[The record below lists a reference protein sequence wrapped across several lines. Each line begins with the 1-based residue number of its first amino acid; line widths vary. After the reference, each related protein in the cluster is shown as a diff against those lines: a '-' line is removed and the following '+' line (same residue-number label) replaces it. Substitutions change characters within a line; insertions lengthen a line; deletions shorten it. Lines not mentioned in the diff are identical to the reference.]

1 MGNEFG
7 KNIKDFRKIHGI
19 KQEALAAEVGCS
31 SGYIS
36 HIEAGKRI
44 PSLKLANKI
53 AKTLGTSLDLL
64 LREDYR
70 EHPDTYKEFIQ
81 RLEHYPSKNQK
92 EICTFFLQC
101 LDFLETY
108 DRW

>member
-7 KNIKDFRKIHGI
+7 KNVRDFRKTHEI

-31 SGYIS
+31 NSHIS
-36 HIEAGKRI
+36 HIETGKTI
-44 PSLKLANKI
+44 PSLKIAVHI
-53 AKTLGTSLDLL
+53 AKALGTTLDLL
-64 LREDYR
+64 MREDYR
-70 EHPDTYKEFIQ
+70 EHSDTYRVLIQ